1 MIKHNNESKAPVIIG
16 AVSVLLVVTFLI
28 GIFAILSPVKAGKPN
43 SGITMGEDLKP
54 YVPELREVGTVS
66 NATYYAS
73 DDLTCFGLS
82 GTANSGKPY
91 VFGTRTFKAGT
102 YTCDIFSNLIDD
114 GSLITWGSLKLMAL
128 DDFETNEDGEY
139 VPTSNSVVIW
149 DSCENESF
157 TVEEDTEYIMAMSTE
172 PFGEVSQMVNDGG
185 DKIIVRLYWN
195 YTPKGA

>member
-1 MIKHNNESKAPVIIG
+1 MIKHNGSKAPVIIG

-28 GIFAILSPVKAGKPN
+28 GILAIFSPVKASKPN
-43 SGITMGEDLKP
+43 IGITMGGDDEP
-54 YVPELREVGTVS
+54 YVPVLREVGS
-66 NATYYAS
+66 DSGATYYAN

-82 GTANSGKPY
+82 GSAGAGDY
-91 VFGTRTFKAGT
+91 YIFGVKEFKSGT
-102 YTCDIFSNLIDD
+102 YTCDIFSNIIDD
-114 GSLITWGSLKLMAL
+114 GSLITWGSLKLIAF

-139 VPTSNSVVIW
+139 VLKSNSEVIW

-157 TVEEDTEYIMAMSTE
+157 TVENDTSYIMAMNTE
-172 PFGEVSQMVNDGG
+172 PFGDVSQMVNDGG

>member
-28 GIFAILSPVKAGKPN
+28 GILAIFSPVKASKPN
-43 SGITMGEDLKP
+43 SGITMGGDDEP

-102 YTCDIFSNLIDD
+102 YSCDIFSNLIDD
-114 GSLITWGSLKLMAL
+114 GSLITWGSLAIIAF
-128 DDFETNEDGEY
+128 DDLETNENGEY
-139 VPTSNSVVIW
+139 VFTGDHVVIW
-149 DSCENESF
+149 NTTDNKSF

-172 PFGEVSQMVNDGG
+172 PFGDVSQMVNDGG

>member
-28 GIFAILSPVKAGKPN
+28 GIFAIFSPVKASKPN
-43 SGITMGEDLKP
+43 SGITMGGDDEP
-54 YVPELREVGTVS
+54 YVPDLREVGTVAG
-66 NATYYAS
+66 ATYYAN

-82 GTANSGKPY
+82 GSADSRY
-91 VFGTRTFKAGT
+91 HFFGVKEFKSGT
-102 YTCDIFSNLIDD
+102 YTCDIFSNIIDD
-114 GSLITWGSLKLMAL
+114 GSLISWGSLKLMAI

-139 VPTSNSVVIW
+139 EPISSSAIIW

-157 TVEEDTEYIMAMSTE
+157 TVENDTLYLMAMDTE
-172 PFGEVSQMVNDGG
+172 PFGDVSQMVNDGG